1 MDGPEIGPSVGA
13 SFAGIKFAL
22 SFRVFLRIFGSSSSE
37 MSVTMV
43 GMDGA
48 FGAGF
53 DGLKRLAS
61 VGCDCEDGEGSFR
74 SVLKDLGAG
83 TGRPEASV
91 YEHDLDA

>member
-1 MDGPEIGPSVGA
+1 
-13 SFAGIKFAL
+13 
-22 SFRVFLRIFGSSSSE
+22 

-48 FGAGF
+48 LGAGF

-61 VGCDCEDGEGSFR
+61 GYWVGCDCEDGGGSFR

-91 YEHDLDA
+91 YVHDLDA